1 MRYLKHYFEDIA
13 NIEIW
18 PIISLLIFFFFFV
31 ALSYYVFKMKKTH
44 VKRMSSA
51 PLELDEFQEESYFQ

>member
-18 PIISLLIFFFFFV
+18 PIISLLLFFFFFV
-31 ALSYYVFKMKKTH
+31 SLTYYVFKMKKTH
-44 VKRMSSA
+44 VKRMSA
-51 PLELDEFQEESYFQ
+51 VPLDITEDFQDETYS

>member
-31 ALSYYVFKMKKTH
+31 SLSFYVFKMKKSH
-44 VKRMSSA
+44 VKHMSAA
-51 PLELDEFQEESYFQ
+51 PLDNDDLQGESYFQ